1 MEEFDKIYINE
12 EKSERV
18 DRFLRNEL
26 SRKEKEDFLKDLKID
41 KELMDCYQ
49 RQFQLMRGIRFNK
62 ALDAIKKK
70 EDELSYVKP
79 DTARPVFQFRLAYA
93 SIAIAAALVGG
104 LFIWDG
110 NITRTVGS
118 EYIENTLRSAGA
130 VSTLVAGE
138 EYEKAIEE
146 IDHQLSIQY
155 EVSDDPNEVIAY
167 NNAMNDLKFQKA
179 IIYLKMGKKSKAK
192 AILKEINDERSREVL
207 DKLLW

>member
-1 MEEFDKIYINE
+1 MEEFDKIYLNE

-192 AILKEINDERSREVL
+192 AILREINDERSREVL

>member
-1 MEEFDKIYINE
+1 MEEFDKIYLNE

-93 SIAIAAALVGG
+93 SIAVAAALVGG
-104 LFIWDG
+104 VFIWDG
-110 NITRTVGS
+110 NITRTVGY
-118 EYIENTLRSAGA
+118 EYIENTLRSGGA

>member
-1 MEEFDKIYINE
+1 MEEFDKIYLNE

-26 SRKEKEDFLKDLKID
+26 SRKEKDDFLKDLKID
-41 KELMDCYQ
+41 RELMDCYQ

-79 DTARPVFQFRLAYA
+79 APARPVFQFRLAYA
-93 SIAIAAALVGG
+93 SIAVAAALVGG
-104 LFIWDG
+104 VFIWDG

-118 EYIENTLRSAGA
+118 EYIENTLRSGGA
-130 VSTLVAGE
+130 VSSLVACE

-179 IIYLKMGKKSKAK
+179 IIYLRMGKKSKAK

>member
-1 MEEFDKIYINE
+1 MEEFDKIYLNE

>member
-1 MEEFDKIYINE
+1 MEEFDKIYLNE

-93 SIAIAAALVGG
+93 SIAVAAALVGG
-104 LFIWDG
+104 VFIWDG

-118 EYIENTLRSAGA
+118 EYIKNTLRSGGA

-138 EYEKAIEE
+138 ENEKAIEE

>member
-1 MEEFDKIYINE
+1 MEEFDKIYLNE

-41 KELMDCYQ
+41 MELMDCYQ

-79 DTARPVFQFRLAYA
+79 APARPVFQFRLAYA
-93 SIAIAAALVGG
+93 SIAVAAALVGG
-104 LFIWDG
+104 VFIWDG

-118 EYIENTLRSAGA
+118 EYIENTLRSGGA
-130 VSTLVAGE
+130 DSSLVACE

-179 IIYLKMGKKSKAK
+179 IIYLRMGKKSKAK

>member
-1 MEEFDKIYINE
+1 MEEFDKIYLNE

-93 SIAIAAALVGG
+93 SMAVAAALVGG
-104 LFIWDG
+104 VFIWDG

-192 AILKEINDERSREVL
+192 AILREINDERSREVL

>member
-1 MEEFDKIYINE
+1 MLW
-12 EKSERV
+12 RV
-18 DRFLRNEL
+18 A
-26 SRKEKEDFLKDLKID
+26 
-41 KELMDCYQ
+41 C
-49 RQFQLMRGIRFNK
+49 
-62 ALDAIKKK
+62 
-70 EDELSYVKP
+70 
-79 DTARPVFQFRLAYA
+79 
-93 SIAIAAALVGG
+93 
-104 LFIWDG
+104 
-110 NITRTVGS
+110 
-118 EYIENTLRSAGA
+118 
-130 VSTLVAGE
+130 E